1 MNDKIINQ
9 RNSEGRKKRLL
20 GIVGLHLAIFLYS
33 TTGSFRKMASG
44 ASGLSGWC
52 VLCYVGGMLL
62 MLIYAILWQQ
72 FLKIMPLNTAYA
84 NRSVSTVWTMLF
96 GALLFHERITWT
108 MILGAAIIIV
118 GVCLV
123 VTADE

>member
-33 TTGSFRKMASG
+33 TTGIFTKMASG
-44 ASGLSGWC
+44 IPFLSVRF
-52 VLCYVGGMLL
+52 VLFYGAVILL

-96 GALLFHERITWT
+96 GALLFHEKITWT
-108 MILGAAIIIV
+108 MILGAAVIIV
-118 GVCLV
+118 GVYLV

>member
-20 GIVGLHLAIFLYS
+20 GIIGLHLAIFLYS
-33 TTGSFRKMASG
+33 TTGIFTKMASCTPFLSVRFVLFYG
-44 ASGLSGWC
+44 A
-52 VLCYVGGMLL
+52 VILL

>member
-33 TTGSFRKMASG
+33 TTGIFTKMASG
-44 ASGLSGWC
+44 TPFLSARF
-52 VLCYVGGMLL
+52 VLFYGAVILL

>member
-1 MNDKIINQ
+1 
-9 RNSEGRKKRLL
+9 
-20 GIVGLHLAIFLYS
+20 
-33 TTGSFRKMASG
+33 MASG
-44 ASGLSGWC
+44 TLFLSVRFILFYGA
-52 VLCYVGGMLL
+52 VILL

-96 GALLFHERITWT
+96 GALLFHEKITWT

-118 GVCLV
+118 GVYLV

>member
-20 GIVGLHLAIFLYS
+20 EIVGLHLAIFLYS
-33 TTGSFRKMASG
+33 TTGIFTKMASG
-44 ASGLSGWC
+44 TPFLSVRF
-52 VLCYVGGMLL
+52 VLFYGAVILL

-108 MILGAAIIIV
+108 MILGAVIIIV

>member
-33 TTGSFRKMASG
+33 TTGIFTKMASG
-44 ASGLSGWC
+44 NPFLSVRF
-52 VLCYVGGMLL
+52 VLFYGAVILL

-118 GVCLV
+118 GVRLV

>member
-20 GIVGLHLAIFLYS
+20 GIVGLQLSVLLYS
-33 TTGSFRKMASG
+33 ITGIFTKMASACRFLSVQFLLLYG
-44 ASGLSGWC
+44 A
-52 VLCYVGGMLL
+52 VILL

-96 GALLFHERITWT
+96 GALLFHERLTWT
-108 MILGAAIIIV
+108 MIVGAAIIIV

>member
-9 RNSEGRKKRLL
+9 RNWEGRNKRLL
-20 GIVGLHLAIFLYS
+20 GIVGLQLSVLLYS
-33 TTGSFRKMASG
+33 ITGIFTKMASACRFLSVQFLLLYG
-44 ASGLSGWC
+44 AGIF
-52 VLCYVGGMLL
+52 L
-62 MLIYAILWQQ
+62 MFIYALLWQQ

-84 NRSVSTVWTMLF
+84 NKSISTIWTMLF

-108 MILGAAIIIV
+108 MILGAAVIIV
-118 GVCLV
+118 GVYLV